1 MRFKPFFI
9 LKFPK
14 RTFLFMRKKIWL
26 FYKNCW
32 FYPFRERY
40 FCSRNIIIMIRQLF
54 IILIC
59 LALGEIIVYFTGVKI
74 PSSIIGMLLLTA
86 GLQFKVIKLTSIQS
100 IADFLLDNM
109 VFFFIPPGVAIMCYF
124 DLISKELLPILA
136 SIIGSTFLVLVST
149 SFTHQVLRKIRVKK
163 LKKGKK

>member
-1 MRFKPFFI
+1 
-9 LKFPK
+9 
-14 RTFLFMRKKIWL
+14 
-26 FYKNCW
+26 
-32 FYPFRERY
+32 
-40 FCSRNIIIMIRQLF
+40 MIKQLF
-54 IILIC
+54 IILVC
-59 LALGEIIVYFTGVKI
+59 LALGEIIVYSTGVKI

-86 GLQFKVIKLTSIQS
+86 GLQFKVIKLEWIQS

-136 SIIGSTFLVLVST
+136 SILGSTVLVLVST
-149 SFTHQVLRKIRVKK
+149 SFTHQVLRKIRFKK